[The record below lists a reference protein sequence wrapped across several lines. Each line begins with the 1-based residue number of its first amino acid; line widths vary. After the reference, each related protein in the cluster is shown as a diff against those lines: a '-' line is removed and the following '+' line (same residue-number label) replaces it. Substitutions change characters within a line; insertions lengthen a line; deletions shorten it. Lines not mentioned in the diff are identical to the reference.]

1 MMDLPDNSPQASGVF
16 TEALAELAR
25 SVSEDPLEQVF
36 AIVADTIRKTAG
48 YRTVALN
55 IYRPQWDDFEA
66 VHVKGRSEAIE
77 MLIGSTILNENVERI
92 LARADRR
99 LQQVYFYRAGPDSVW
114 DELDQDFYTPA
125 MPAPAEPGGWHPD
138 DTLIAMLLDSP
149 GQPLGLVSVDE
160 PLSGLR
166 PSDAELKLLQLIC
179 SFAEQALRA
188 ARRAQAAELES
199 HLHAQL
205 TALSPAVSA
214 CTTLEQLDA
223 VVLEAI
229 VEHFGFLRASIY
241 RRAGN
246 ELLLERASGWLHEQA
261 PELLSSWDQIAEV
274 LGDERAGRRLV
285 PAARLFG
292 EIPAAT
298 ASAYNGRGALGWHDD
313 CLLLPWRD
321 DHPQRLRVVVLQD
334 PVARLRPN
342 QQRQR
347 TTELLI
353 DLAASVSRG
362 IAHRTRLDRLASY
375 DPLTGVRNRRG
386 LEALIEANQDVAVLA
401 CDLDHFKQINDT
413 HGHHLGDVVLAEFG
427 ALLREFARSQD
438 IAARLGGEEFCMILP
453 GTSWDGARA
462 TAERLRTETET
473 RLRNV
478 IPSGVTVSIGV
489 AVGTAGAGSA
499 SAGAGSAEE
508 LLSAADAALYR
519 AKQAGRNRVMMA
531 DSDRRKPER
540 L

>member
-1 MMDLPDNSPQASGVF
+1 MMDLPDNSPQASGAF

-55 IYRPQWDDFEA
+55 IYRPEWDDFEA
-66 VHVKGRSEAIE
+66 VHVKGRDEAIE

-99 LQQVYFYRAGPDSVW
+99 LKQVYFYRASSDSIW
-114 DELDQDFYTPA
+114 DELDQNFYTPA
-125 MPAPAEPGGWHPD
+125 MPTPADADGWHPE
-138 DTLIAMLLDSP
+138 DTLIAMLLDSS

-166 PSDAELKLLQLIC
+166 PDDAELNLLQLIC

-188 ARRAQAAELES
+188 ARRAQAAEVES

-214 CTTLEQLDA
+214 CTSIEQLDT

-229 VEHFGFLRASIY
+229 VEHFGFRRASIY

-246 ELLLERASGWLHEQA
+246 ELLIERASGWEHEQ
-261 PELLSSWDQIAEV
+261 PPPLLSTWDQIADV
-274 LGDERAGRRLV
+274 LSDDRAGQRLV
-285 PAARLFG
+285 PASQLFG
-292 EIPAAT
+292 AIPAAT
-298 ASAYNGRGALGWHDD
+298 ESPYNGRGALGWHDD

-321 DHPQRLRVVVLQD
+321 DQPEQLRVVVLQD

-342 QQRQR
+342 KQRQR

-386 LEALIEANQDVAVLA
+386 LEALIEAKQNVAVLA

-413 HGHHLGDVVLAEFG
+413 YGHHLGDVVLAEFG

-438 IAARLGGEEFCMILP
+438 VAARLGGEEFCMILP
-453 GTSWDGARA
+453 GTTWDGARA
-462 TAERLRTETET
+462 TAERLRTETEA
-473 RLRNV
+473 RLRNL

-489 AVGTAGAGSA
+489 AVGSAGTGSGAGAGSA
-499 SAGAGSAEE
+499 SD

-531 DSDRRKPER
+531 DSDRRNPER